1 MMKKR
6 MRSRAPWGAWV
17 AGGALALGGLGLGV
31 QSVARADDDPCT
43 ADSFAVAKVEQ
54 ACRSG
59 GRKAAKTVMK
69 AAVSKAKEAGESI
82 NCKSCHSDLKT
93 YALTPTAVADL
104 KKWM

>member
-1 MMKKR
+1 MKA
-6 MRSRAPWGAWV
+6 MGTGVPWGAWL
-17 AGGALALGGLGLGV
+17 AGCALAFGGLGLGM
-31 QSVARADDDPCT
+31 QSVAHADDDPCT
-43 ADSFAVAKVEQ
+43 ASSFAVAKVEQ

-59 GRKAAKTVMK
+59 GRAAAKTLMK

-93 YALTPTAVADL
+93 YALTPNAVADL